1 VIIANLCRHPGL
13 YLGRVTGMT
22 SRLVR
27 AALRLMPARR
37 RDWAEALWAESGQAP
52 SRQARVAWRAGG
64 VRLIAREALLARRP
78 AWVAMLAGTAVWVAL
93 VAWPGPASTPA
104 TAINRLNGITVLAM
118 LAGLPLL
125 VRWRFGPV
133 AAGRLPRLLRL
144 GGYAL
149 VLALT
154 VAKTSVEQLR
164 DNPAAVPHLPG
175 DATVPALD
183 GMISVWV
190 EQSLFLFIIAVYLT
204 GLLILTAQ
212 RPGVATATRRAGT
225 GAGLILGTVLFA
237 VAPAGGSSPWLQIQP
252 SWPIVLPA
260 VIAVFGVPFLAGLRA
275 GVRAGR
281 QFPATGDQQQAD
293 RARVRQ
299 GLAAG
304 FITSGTATLM
314 VTALGTVVIALTAR
328 TAWMLHW
335 LHPGQQLSAARAYH
349 DSLMASVGVYGY
361 IVVLA
366 FVPGIGLLL
375 GWIGGGLT
383 AGRTARMPPPGG
395 LELAGADADGP

>member
-1 VIIANLCRHPGL
+1 MNRRLA
-13 YLGRVTGMT
+13 RVVL
-22 SRLVR
+22 RLV
-27 AALRLMPARR
+27 PAQR
-37 RDWAEALWAESGQAP
+37 RDWARALWAEAGQAP
-52 SRQARVAWRAGG
+52 SGRARLAWRAGG
-64 VRLIAREALLARRP
+64 VRLIAREALLARRA
-78 AWVAMLAGTAVWVAL
+78 AWAAMLAGTAAWVVL
-93 VAWPGPASTPA
+93 EAWPGPASTPA
-104 TAINRLNGITVLAM
+104 TAVNRLNGITVLAM

-125 VRWRFGPV
+125 VRWRFGPL
-133 AAGRLPRLLRL
+133 AAGRLPRLLRF
-144 GGYAL
+144 GAYAL

-154 VAKTSVEQLR
+154 VAKASVEQVR
-164 DNPAAVPHLPG
+164 DNPAAVAHLPV

-190 EQSLFLFIIAVYLT
+190 DQSLFLFIIAVYLT

-260 VIAVFGVPFLAGLRA
+260 VVAVLGVPFLAGLRA
-275 GVRAGR
+275 GVRAGH
-281 QFPATGDQQQAD
+281 QFPPTGDQQQAG

-299 GLAAG
+299 GVAAG
-304 FITSGTATLM
+304 FIASGTATLM

-328 TAWMLHW
+328 TGWMLHW

-349 DSLMASVGVYGY
+349 ESLMASVGVYGY

-375 GWIGGGLT
+375 GWIGGGV
-383 AGRTARMPPPGG
+383 TARPGTAAGPPPPGG
-395 LELAGADADGP
+395 LELASADADGP

>member
-1 VIIANLCRHPGL
+1 
-13 YLGRVTGMT
+13 MT

-125 VRWRFGPV
+125 VRWRFGPL

-154 VAKTSVEQLR
+154 VAKTSVEQVR

-260 VIAVFGVPFLAGLRA
+260 VIAVLGVPFLAGLRA

-281 QFPATGDQQQAD
+281 QFPATGDQQQAG